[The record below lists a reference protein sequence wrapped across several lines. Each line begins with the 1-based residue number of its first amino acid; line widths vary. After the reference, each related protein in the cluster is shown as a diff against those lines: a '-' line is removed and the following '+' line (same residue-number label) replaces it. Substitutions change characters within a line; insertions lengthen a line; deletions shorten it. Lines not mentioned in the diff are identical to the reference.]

1 MLLQN
6 KNTLNQ
12 SMAAYGKKFKNQP
25 LKNFLFICIVQ
36 QNWYLSSTHGYVIIF
51 THRLVEAYRA
61 VSQNRAPTQNLLI
74 ILKVYQLVW

>member
-1 MLLQN
+1 MKIQNNNLFLNYRGSKINCMLLQN

-36 QNWYLSSTHGYVIIF
+36 QN
-51 THRLVEAYRA
+51 
-61 VSQNRAPTQNLLI
+61 
-74 ILKVYQLVW
+74 